1 MTFDFEL
8 ESILKQQEESPTEE
22 QSPVQ
27 AQTDDFADQMSEVEK
42 RLEVAQYYR
51 LLLNDSLFQEPT
63 EASLKVEEEVRG
75 FIKSRLGVL
84 LGIKQETSDLFS
96 AEEVETLKELSS
108 IGTEGV
114 QVVKAIVGKVSKKP
128 VLLESRTEKTEP
140 KLKVQPAKPKPAL
153 KKAVEAPKKDS
164 PSKPVAKAGNN
175 IKIPNR
181 YKNDPTLKVVNN
193 RIFVQSKNGNGE
205 LMWEKDLK
213 SGKIEPILRD
223 VTPVSVAQGIKPM
236 PLPTGDQMRMLL
248 EQQAQKSVQMS
259 DSTSTAVAQQLGAS
273 SRGDNNE

>member
-8 ESILKQQEESPTEE
+8 ESILKQQEEPPTEE
-22 QSPVQ
+22 RTPVQ

-84 LGIKQETSDLFS
+84 LGIKQQTSDLFS

-128 VLLESRTEKTEP
+128 VLLESRVERTEP

-153 KKAVEAPKKDS
+153 KKTIEAPKKDS
-164 PSKPVAKAGNN
+164 TSKTPKTMNN
-175 IKIPNR
+175 IKIPNK
-181 YKNDPTLKVVNN
+181 YKDDPTLKVVNN
-193 RIFVQSKNGNGE
+193 RIFVQSKNGSGE
-205 LMWEKDLK
+205 LMWEKDTK
-213 SGKIEPILRD
+213 TGKIEPIMRD

-236 PLPTGDQMRMLL
+236 PLPTGNQMQMFL